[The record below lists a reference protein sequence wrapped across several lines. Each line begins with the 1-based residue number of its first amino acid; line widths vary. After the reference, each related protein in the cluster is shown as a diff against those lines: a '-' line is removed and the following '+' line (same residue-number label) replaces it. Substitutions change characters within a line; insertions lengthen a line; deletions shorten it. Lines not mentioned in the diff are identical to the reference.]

1 MYPQNNLPIKSW
13 AEEDRPRE
21 KLLLKGKNALSNAE
35 LIAILIGSG
44 SRKQT
49 AVELAKEILNGS
61 ENNLNKLGKRSIIDL
76 MEFKGIGE
84 AKAISIV
91 AALELGRRR
100 KSTETVVKDQITS
113 SQHAYQFILPYLE
126 DLQHEEFWMI
136 CLNKRNIITKCTQIS
151 RGGLDS
157 TIIDVKIIFATAIKE
172 VANSIM
178 LFHNHPAGTPH
189 PSNADIKETR
199 RIVDAAKLLDI
210 KVLDHIIVGDNQYY
224 SFADDGLI

>member
-1 MYPQNNLPIKSW
+1 MYLQNNLPIKAW

-49 AVELAKEILNGS
+49 AVELSKEILNQSG
-61 ENNLNKLGKRSIIDL
+61 NNLNKLGKCTIADL

-84 AKAISIV
+84 AKAISII

-100 KSTETVVKDQITS
+100 KATEAPVLDQIVS
-113 SQHAYQFILPYLE
+113 SYQAYQYILPYLE
-126 DLQHEEFWMI
+126 DLQHEEFWVI
-136 CLNKRNIITKCTQIS
+136 CLNKRNVVLKCYPIS

-157 TIIDVKIIFATAIKE
+157 TIIDVKFIFATAIKE

-178 LFHNHPAGTPH
+178 LFHNHPAGAPH

-199 RIVDAAKLLDI
+199 KIVEAGLLLDI
-210 KVLDHIIVGDNQYY
+210 KVLDHIIVGDNKYY
-224 SFADDGLI
+224 SFADNGLI